1 MWRLAGASHRM
12 ADFFAVAPATEA
24 PEFFTG
30 GGMVF
35 WVLSGVVL
43 LVVVLG
49 GRGGMKRLEM
59 SRSRR
64 WRLARSV
71 AMVSSRDC
79 IRLTVALV
87 DSWICLLTTAVIVL
101 GGGGGVSLASMRA
114 VALAEFSRRCLEATL
129 RMLRAMA
136 LWAYWLR

>member
-1 MWRLAGASHRM
+1 M
-12 ADFFAVAPATEA
+12 ADFFAVAPATKA
-24 PEFFTG
+24 PESFTAG
-30 GGMVF
+30 VMVV
-35 WVLSGVVL
+35 WVLGVVFL
-43 LVVVLG
+43 LVVVLSG
-49 GRGGMKRLEM
+49 GGGVKRFEM
-59 SRSRR
+59 LRSRR

-71 AMVSSRDC
+71 AMVSSMDC

-87 DSWICLLTTAVIVL
+87 ESWICLLTTAVIVL

-136 LWAYWLR
+136 LWAY

>member
-1 MWRLAGASHRM
+1 MWLLVGASHRM

-24 PEFFTG
+24 PGSFTG
-30 GGMVF
+30 GVMVV
-35 WVLSGVVL
+35 WVLGGVVL

-49 GRGGMKRLEM
+49 GGGGVKRFEM
-59 SRSRR
+59 LRSRR

-71 AMVSSRDC
+71 AMVSSMDC

-101 GGGGGVSLASMRA
+101 GGGGGVSLASMWA
-114 VALAEFSRRCLEATL
+114 VALAEHSRRCLEATL
-129 RMLRAMA
+129 RMFRAMA

>member
-1 MWRLAGASHRM
+1 
-12 ADFFAVAPATEA
+12 
-24 PEFFTG
+24 
-30 GGMVF
+30 MV
-35 WVLSGVVL
+35 VLVLGGVVL
-43 LVVVLG
+43 LVAVLDG
-49 GRGGMKRLEM
+49 GGGVKRFEM
-59 SRSRR
+59 LRSRR

-71 AMVSSRDC
+71 AMVSSMDC

-87 DSWICLLTTAVIVL
+87 ESWICLLTTAVIVL

-136 LWAYWLR
+136 LWAY